1 MANTIVDTDYLFL
14 SARIKAMEGRLLSHE
29 RMERMLEAPAPEDAA
44 KVLQECGYDEMPHLG
59 EQALE
64 KVLAEQREK
73 TFHELYSAVPDHNII
88 DVFKVKYD
96 YHNAK
101 TVLKAEAMGVDPAPL
116 MVDTGRVAPG
126 ELLEKVHSSDLR
138 GLPSILQSAI
148 GEAREV
154 LNTTGDPQLAD
165 FALDRAYFQDMYHIA
180 QESGSAFLE
189 GYVRI
194 QIDSANLRSVVRT
207 LRMGKSME
215 FLRGVLFEG
224 GNIDTSRILNTA
236 AGGNLEELYAI
247 SPLKEAAEAGSA
259 ALNGGRLTR
268 FEKLC
273 DDAVLNY
280 VAGAKYVAFGEA
292 PVIGY
297 LAAKENELTSVR
309 IIMSGRMAG
318 LDGDT
323 IRERLRESYV

>member
-247 SPLKEAAEAGSA
+247 CPLKEAAEAGSA

-318 LDGDT
+318 LDADT

>member
-273 DDAVLNY
+273 DDAVLSY

-297 LAAKENELTSVR
+297 LAAKENEFTAVR
-309 IIMSGRMAG
+309 IIMNGRMAG
-318 LDGDT
+318 LDADT

>member
-14 SARIKAMEGRLLSHE
+14 SARIKAMECNLLSKE
-29 RMERMLEAPAPEDAA
+29 RMERMLEAPSPEDAA
-44 KVLQECGYDEMPHLG
+44 KVLQECGYAEMPQVG
-59 EQALE
+59 EQALD
-64 KVLAEQREK
+64 KVLADQREK
-73 TFHELYSAVPDHNII
+73 TFHELYSSVPDQNIL

-101 TVLKAEAMGVDPAPL
+101 TVLKAEAMGVDPDPL
-116 MVDTGRVAPG
+116 MVDTGRVPPQ
-126 ELLEKVHSSDLR
+126 ELLERVRSADLR
-138 GLPSILQSAI
+138 GLPPILQAAI

-154 LNTTGDPQLAD
+154 LGTTGDPQLAD
-165 FALDRAYFQDMYHIA
+165 FVLDRAYFQDMFHLA

-224 GNIDTSRILNTA
+224 GNIDTNRILNNA
-236 AGGNLEELYAI
+236 AGGNLEDLYAI
-247 SPLKEAAEAGSA
+247 SPLKEAAEAGTA

-273 DDAVLNY
+273 DDGVTRYLAQ
-280 VAGAKYVAFGEA
+280 GKRVAFGEH
-292 PVIGY
+292 PLIGY
-297 LAAKENELTSVR
+297 LYARESELTAVR
-309 IIMSGRMAG
+309 ILLTGKMAG
-318 LDGDT
+318 LDKET

>member
-318 LDGDT
+318 LDADT

>member
-64 KVLAEQREK
+64 KVLADQREK

-101 TVLKAEAMGVDPAPL
+101 TVLKAEAMGTDPTPL
-116 MVDTGRVAPG
+116 LVDTGRVSPD

-180 QESGSAFLE
+180 RESGSAFLE

-318 LDGDT
+318 LDADI

>member
-148 GEAREV
+148 SEAREV

-318 LDGDT
+318 LDADT

>member
-180 QESGSAFLE
+180 RESGSAFLE

-318 LDGDT
+318 LDADI